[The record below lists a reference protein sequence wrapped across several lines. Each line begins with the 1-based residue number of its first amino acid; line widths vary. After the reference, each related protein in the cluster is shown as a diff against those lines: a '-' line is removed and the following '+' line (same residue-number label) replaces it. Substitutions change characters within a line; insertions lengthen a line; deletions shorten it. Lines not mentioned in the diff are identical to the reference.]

1 MAIWWRRK
9 EGREKNAGQFCRTTS
24 KRLVGEKET
33 ARKVRCASRIINPQL
48 IGQSVYLP
56 APGLLLSRYD
66 AIGRQPLLALRAA
79 AGYAST
85 SVAVEEGTWKVLR
98 LWDPQDTGGQATHT
112 CLARRG
118 RHVVVAASRGTP
130 DSDGW
135 GCKLCS
141 HSRGGARALH
151 CQHGPSGSGSPRLTS
166 YPLAG
171 WLPGSLLWIS
181 EASLSLAR
189 LLFFFLSWERTFDSL
204 YLPAKL
210 LSSEM
215 AHFIFASATCDCCA
229 LSEVVKKPALTR
241 LFYVRGWKDD
251 CGPKSFTTTGGVFF
265 YADASMIL
273 PNPLGLR

>member
-1 MAIWWRRK
+1 MLVRQWQWKKEPEKWYAFGITKTRAGKQPTPLWR
-9 EGREKNAGQFCRTTS
+9 GA
-24 KRLVGEKET
+24 
-33 ARKVRCASRIINPQL
+33 
-48 IGQSVYLP
+48 
-56 APGLLLSRYD
+56 D
-66 AIGRQPLLALRAA
+66 
-79 AGYAST
+79 
-85 SVAVEEGTWKVLR
+85 GTWWSPPHEGHQTRAGKQ
-98 LWDPQDTGGQATHT
+98 PT

-130 DSDGW
+130 DSDRW

-151 CQHGPSGSGSPRLTS
+151 CQHGPTPSASGSPRLTS

-251 CGPKSFTTTGGVFF
+251 CGPKSFTTTGGCFF
-265 YADASMIL
+265 LCGCFHDLTKSSRSSIKKTLNAVALYDLWIFHACFGKRDQRCQYAQSSL
-273 PNPLGLR
+273 FTNTLRETLNVNFMTNE